1 MHLGR
6 ALLVLFF
13 LTSISLAAPD
23 LVGFDGRP
31 YGGTYTSYC
40 YEVQESSAYW
50 GESIHLKFS
59 VYNQGDTVAGP
70 FAMRFY
76 LSTDTTIG
84 SASDYLFGGSIV
96 FTGLASGGIRG
107 YTSYA
112 VTIPLPSADP
122 VGAASPYYLGMTV
135 DYSNTVSES
144 NESNNNSQGAGKDY
158 DSITILTPQ
167 PDILVSD
174 STDPS
179 TDRIVDFGN
188 VVDDGKSNSIGRETV
203 TIANPGRASLTVAQ
217 NGIVLTNGTQMYI
230 ESIYS
235 SIADFI
241 SLSASSN
248 LIASK
253 SRENWLVTLCFDPSV
268 TGRVTD
274 TLRILSNDPDE
285 PLIQVS
291 LVATG
296 VPVPD
301 IVLSE
306 STLDFGGVAQDGA
319 GGKSAVRTVAMR
331 NTGSGPLTV
340 AQNGLSLLTG
350 TDFHLLS
357 VTSSL
362 DGAVNLS
369 SGAATLAQKGNETW
383 TIRLSFDPV
392 NLGALSDGLQIN
404 SDDPDEA
411 VTTVALTGIGQR
423 APDIQALDSVAPSG
437 DLRLDFGG
445 THADGAGHYCA
456 TGTVSLINTGEA
468 VLTIASNGIALPAG
482 AFAVDSIVSSTAGT
496 VDLSAGP
503 ATIAGGTQET
513 WRVTV
518 LFDPTA
524 AGAASNQLVVTSDDA
539 DESPLRVVLLGTGLT
554 EPDLCVGDTVF
565 FGPVLNDG
573 SGGREATETLVLCNL
588 GALPLTV
595 AQNGLGFGATNGY
608 RVVQIVSS
616 LSGAVNLSPASDI
629 IGGTNSET
637 WTVTLGFDP
646 AADGSITNVL
656 RISSNDPDEATA
668 LVALSG
674 EGVRPSIA
682 VSEPATDLGIPAE
695 KAYRIEWQD
704 EYTAGNAAISLYAD
718 ADTNPNAGLVPIVA
732 GLSEDSTDNFFMWQP
747 PVALTGGPYYLY
759 AQIAD
764 GSVTQGAY
772 SAGRVTIEGV
782 NSFRL
787 LSPSETANGDYAY
800 RYEYDGVVYSGRV
813 SLAVGENTIVQFA
826 PDGQG
831 GTIAHEFHVT
841 RVDSLIDR
849 AGYAYDAMGR
859 VTSVTNARGIV
870 TTYTYDAMDR
880 LEKTETS
887 WGSVTE
893 FGYNPVG
900 NVVRMHD
907 ASGWT
912 FYGYDELDRMTS
924 VTWSADAEA
933 GNGGDLMLTHEYDLA
948 GQQTAVTYP
957 GGTRIE
963 YGRDPAGRLTAITNK
978 ADGTV
983 TAYAYHSTNGLLAA
997 VTRPNGIRTRFT
1009 YDGSARVTDIRHER
1023 ASDSGLI
1030 ALYQYILDAGGRR
1043 TELHLTTPAAT
1054 NAQQYTFDDLDRLVE
1069 AVYSDDDTFDSADR
1083 VVSYTY
1089 DGNGNRLTMAVNED
1103 GGAPEEVRYYSYG
1116 NENRLLAVTNAAG
1129 VRLAQYA
1136 YDAAGNCVMKV
1147 TPSDVTHYD
1156 YDERNLLIR
1165 AVNGTN
1171 YAEYGYD
1178 GAGVRV
1184 AKTVNGVRT
1193 RFVIDP
1199 VRTVWETVEERDAA
1213 GAVLAEHVYGPD
1225 RAASTFEAPV
1235 GACYALCDALGN
1247 VRQLSDA
1254 TGGVTDVLAYDVFGA
1269 TDGWP
1274 THPNAY
1280 FFAGERTDPETGLVF
1295 LRARYYE
1302 PETGRFISKDPMGI
1316 AAALNSYVYVGNDP
1330 VDKIDPLGLDEQT
1343 AFEKYI
1349 NGIVDVNGQ
1358 DVKNMVYYG
1367 INSDRDDAVRAAQ
1380 EAGLDMSETLVA
1392 AEYWNDGG
1400 GLASTIQQCLIVAG
1414 RQIGLGTPSVE
1425 GAALAG
1431 KTIQNVYYFSGGGVV
1446 ERMDAIAYNINF
1458 VNEYSFGSTVG
1469 PDGYTQLLGEFTHGN
1484 SLGGLLTDIAVGL
1497 VPHAVTIGPS
1507 VGSINSY
1514 DSQEQT
1520 VLGAGFTIK
1529 CDSIFESVANFLG
1542 FGKSST
1548 SASSSTTVP
1557 DVGGVLIDKAA
1568 TFVGSNLCN
1577 IVGATYDPVSHQI
1590 VFLGTNDASAVKD
1603 INMDYFYTAIQA
1615 VYGSAVPPFVT
1626 LDPPAQMASSWVD
1639 LGDGDGVFEQGELG
1653 GFVIRY
1659 NPIWC
1664 DSLDDM
1670 RVRFRMH
1677 WGDTNYD
1684 FTAYVDGLIWSNIIA
1699 GGRYAM
1705 DLKITNWAG
1714 RPTGVN
1720 TQKFGYT
1727 QLHLSSK
1734 GQDTYY
1740 NLILTNNSGG
1750 SFLIDS
1756 VNVVPNRQHRK
1767 YGGRVDGT
1775 RLGWVMYEAD
1785 RVMKC
1790 LGVGIDNLTGA
1801 VYDHTTVS
1809 VTGYSNLME
1818 RSLSGSEAGNIR
1830 FWFVPDEMTLKR
1842 HVDPETGRS
1851 TIVFDEASVALKT
1864 ESFMRGLPQ
1873 TPVAREFADHFNE
1886 HYDEYAAQAWPVMD
1900 PDDPTGQT
1908 IIQVKIF
1915 ERLRE
1920 AMQAVSLARFFR
1932 DNNIPLDMW
1941 WLNSWTP
1948 PKAYSPKTVPTAYNE
1963 VTNGTQWVLL
1973 YGGVEVNKPNA
1984 YVPSATAESVG
1995 GLVLS
2000 ARPDEAGDLDEQT
2013 WTVSGTTEGTL
2024 TAVAA
2029 SIDAQ
2034 AQFGNTRRAETD
2046 IEFQSPGDFRL
2057 TMGRYYDSG
2066 RLGDGPMGPGWR
2078 LARYGLEFSRPT
2090 WSDEHGL
2097 MRDASTNAL
2106 WTDSGYDTRLRS
2118 GEIRFM
2124 DYATGQY
2131 LDFSSSLA
2139 LAYDVDNLGHPII
2152 LLSGL
2157 NSNNLP
2163 VFTAGARA
2171 DGSSL
2176 IQNSDTLKG
2185 YRVVRPDG
2193 SVWCFD
2199 YQGVM
2204 LSVTDRH
2211 DYAQSYRYATNG
2223 LLTNVADSAAQALAY
2238 TYNASGRLVSVVGP
2252 GSEQMTYT
2260 YDAAGRVTNALH
2272 VRSGAAIAYG
2282 YNENN
2287 QLVYA
2292 KRSDGVT
2299 LLDTAADLCGR
2310 TEEQTDARGNV
2321 YGLSFEVETSTLS
2334 RVVTVVDESS
2344 ESGVTWSRTMDS
2356 QGRLVEAVDAS
2367 GNSVA
2372 LGYSGDSVYPD
2383 EIALPIAGRQA
2394 IEIKR
2399 NALGL
2404 PVEIT
2409 DPDNAGARP
2418 VTVAYNAANKPVAV
2432 TNALGHATQYEYN
2445 ADHDRLAEVKQLDGQ
2460 EVKTTFGYFN
2470 GYLAAVTNA
2479 LGFSAKYDRDSVGRI
2494 TNMTDATGV
2503 RMSLAYDTLGRLASI
2518 DDPRYASP
2526 VVLTY
2531 NSFDQVVCIATPSG
2545 TMGCGYDPVTHRCTA
2560 ATNLNGAVTR
2570 FEYDPDTGDLV
2581 REIRENRGYAT
2592 ITNSYVYD
2600 RLGQLAKLTDP
2611 EGNEQHFSYDDLGQ
2625 LIGRAEVDRRPPG
2638 PPELVGS
2645 DAALDGIWTNAADHT
2660 FRWAAPETDSGIEGY
2675 SWTMNSEPDT
2685 NEDTTAATATQTGLA
2700 EGQYTFQVRA
2710 RSRTGLW
2717 GPAAV
2722 FNLWLDRTVPSALG
2736 ATVAVARSDCGD
2748 YVVGTSV
2755 GASWSGFSDALSGVD
2770 RYYFGFSDGGGS
2782 GNGQISYTTG
2792 GNLSGPALDATN
2804 RIYVWACDRA
2814 GNLGP
2819 ATSAS
2824 VLVLDPASD
2833 RDGDGMSNGAEETA
2847 GTGSDDPN
2855 EVLWLNPELR
2865 AADGKLEV
2873 TWFAVSNRV
2882 YDLLMATN
2890 LNAGGWQTLADCTN
2904 RAGNQAG
2911 MTYTGSVPVAGQQLY
2926 RVRVRKP

>member
-6 ALLVLFF
+6 SLLILFF
-13 LTSISLAAPD
+13 LTSIGLASPD

-31 YGGTYTSYC
+31 YGGVYTSYC

-112 VTIPLPSADP
+112 LTITLPSTDP

-188 VVDDGKSNSIGRETV
+188 VVDDGKSNSVGRETV

-274 TLRILSNDPDE
+274 TLRILSDDPDE

-383 TIRLSFDPV
+383 TIQLSFDPV

-423 APDIQALDSVAPSG
+423 AQDIQALDSVAPSG
-437 DLRLDFGG
+437 DLCLDFGG

-468 VLTIASNGIALPAG
+468 ALTVASNGIALSAG
-482 AFAVDSIVSSTAGT
+482 AFAIDSVVSSIAGT

-513 WRVTV
+513 WCVTV
-518 LFDPTA
+518 LFDPTT

-539 DESPLRVVLLGTGLT
+539 DESPLRVVLLGTGLS
-554 EPDLCVGDTVF
+554 EPDLCVGGTVS

-608 RVVQIVSS
+608 RVIQIVSS
-616 LSGAVNLSPASDI
+616 LSGSVNLSPASDV

-646 AADGSITNVL
+646 AVDGSITNVL
-656 RISSNDPDEATA
+656 RISSNDPDESTA
-668 LVALSG
+668 LVALLG
-674 EGVRPSIA
+674 EGVQPSIA

-704 EYTAGNAAISLYAD
+704 EYTAGDAAISLYAD

-732 GLSEDSTDNFFMWQP
+732 GLSEDSADNFFMWQP
-747 PVALTGGPYYLY
+747 PVALTGGQYYLY

-800 RYEYDGVVYSGRV
+800 RYEYNGVVYSGLV

-880 LEKTETS
+880 LEKIETS

-893 FGYNPVG
+893 FAYDLLG
-900 NVVRMHD
+900 NLVSLHD

-912 FYGYDELDRMTS
+912 FYGYDDLCRPTA
-924 VTWSADAEA
+924 VVYSADATM
-933 GNGGDLMLTHEYDLA
+933 GDGDDLTITYAYDLV
-948 GQQTAVTYP
+948 GNRRSITYP
-957 GGTRIE
+957 GGMRVT
-963 YGRDPAGRLTAITNK
+963 YGYDPAGRLLAVTN
-978 ADGTV
+978 ATTGEI
-983 TAYAYHSTNGLLAA
+983 TAYGYNATNGLLQT
-997 VTRPNGIRTRFT
+997 VTLPVGVRVRYA
-1009 YDGSARVTDIRHER
+1009 YDGLARPTDVRYEKTTDG
-1023 ASDSGLI
+1023 SLL
-1030 ALYQYILDAGGRR
+1030 ALYHYELDAGGRR
-1043 TELHLTTPAAT
+1043 TELHVTVAT
-1054 NAQQYTFDDLDRLVE
+1054 NGGEAVTSKERYTYDDLDRLVE
-1069 AVYSDDDTFDSADR
+1069 AVYSADDTFDASDR
-1083 VVSYTY
+1083 TVAYTY
-1089 DGNGNRLTMAVNED
+1089 DENGNRLVMTINEE
-1103 GGAPEEVRYYSYG
+1103 GGTPEEIRYYVYG
-1116 NENRLLAVTNAAG
+1116 NENRLLMVTNQAG
-1129 VRLAQYA
+1129 TVLGRYY
-1136 YDAAGNCVMKV
+1136 YDGAGNCVRRV
-1147 TPSDVTHYD
+1147 TPGDTVEID
-1156 YDERNLLIR
+1156 YDERNLPIR
-1165 AVNGTN
+1165 IGTGTN
-1171 YAEYGYD
+1171 FVEYGYD
-1178 GAGVRV
+1178 GAGARV
-1184 AKTVNGVRT
+1184 WKRVDGVVTRYVN
-1193 RFVIDP
+1193 DP
-1199 VRTVWETVEERDAA
+1199 AQDIWQTIEERDAA
-1213 GAVLAEHVYGPD
+1213 GVVRRSYAYAQGLGRLSVRASDEGND
-1225 RAASTFEAPV
+1225 R
-1235 GACYALCDALGN
+1235 YYLCDALGST
-1247 VRQLSDA
+1247 RFLAGPSASLSEPWTYDA
-1254 TGGVTDVLAYDVFGA
+1254 FGRLSA
-1269 TDGWP
+1269 GASGSTS
-1274 THPNAY
+1274 HYA
-1280 FFAGERTDPETGLVF
+1280 FASERVDPESDLIF
-1295 LRARYYE
+1295 LRARYYD
-1302 PETGRFISKDPMGI
+1302 PDIGRFITKDPLGYS
-1316 AAALNSYVYVGNDP
+1316 AGFNAYLYCGNNP
-1330 VDKIDPLGLDEQT
+1330 VNAVDPLGLEAEDPEWLPKV
-1343 AFEKYI
+1343 AWFLKIMGLWNDALDRVNSSEPGEI
-1349 NGIVDVNGQ
+1349 NTKSIEAMSDQWMDVAKNYFQENGFANA
-1358 DVKNMVYYG
+1358 K
-1367 INSDRDDAVRAAQ
+1367 
-1380 EAGLDMSETLVA
+1380 EETLYNMLTVA
-1392 AEYWNDGG
+1392 KTLSDSIDKQIEQQQAIARGDVLSVALDSFESILGPIADHYLDQY
-1400 GLASTIQQCLIVAG
+1400 LASV
-1414 RQIGLGTPSVE
+1414 
-1425 GAALAG
+1425 
-1431 KTIQNVYYFSGGGVV
+1431 SGGTASQSSDLSSLVDFGGSTFDLSTESLV
-1446 ERMDAIAYNINF
+1446 
-1458 VNEYSFGSTVG
+1458 SFGGTTYDIS
-1469 PDGYTQLLGEFTHGN
+1469 DLLN
-1484 SLGGLLTDIAVGL
+1484 PV
-1497 VPHAVTIGPS
+1497 
-1507 VGSINSY
+1507 
-1514 DSQEQT
+1514 
-1520 VLGAGFTIK
+1520 
-1529 CDSIFESVANFLG
+1529 
-1542 FGKSST
+1542 
-1548 SASSSTTVP
+1548 

-1568 TFVGSNLCN
+1568 TFVSSNLCN
-1577 IVGATYDPVSHQI
+1577 IVGATYDPVSHQV

-1750 SFLIDS
+1750 SFLVDS
-1756 VNVVPNRQHRK
+1756 VNVVPDRQHRK

-1790 LGVGIDNLTGA
+1790 LGVGVDNLTGA
-1801 VYDHTTVS
+1801 RYDHSTVS
-1809 VTGYSNLME
+1809 VADYSNLME
-1818 RSLSGSEAGNIR
+1818 RTISGDETGNIR
-1830 FWFVPDEMTLKR
+1830 FWFVPNEMTLNK
-1842 HVDPETGRS
+1842 HVDPETGLS
-1851 TIVFDEASVALKT
+1851 TIVFDEATVALKT
-1864 ESFMRGLPQ
+1864 ESLMRGLPQ
-1873 TPVAREFADHFNE
+1873 APVARKFADHFNA
-1886 HYDEYAAQAWPVMD
+1886 HYDEFAALDWPVMD

-1932 DNNIPLDMW
+1932 DNNIPFDMW
-1941 WLNSWTP
+1941 WLNSWMP

-1963 VTNGTQWVLL
+1963 SSNGTQWVLL
-1973 YGGVEVNKPNA
+1973 YGGVEVSKPNA
-1984 YVPSATAESVG
+1984 YVPSATAQSVG
-1995 GLVLS
+1995 QLVLS
-2000 ARPDEAGDLDEQT
+2000 QRPDETGDLDAQA
-2013 WTVSGTTEGTL
+2013 WTVSGTSEGSL
-2024 TAVAA
+2024 SAVAA
-2029 SIDAQ
+2029 SIDTQ
-2034 AQFGNTRRAETD
+2034 VQDGNVRLGETD
-2046 IEFQSPGDFRL
+2046 FDFKSPGDFRL
-2057 TMGRYYDSG
+2057 TMARFNDSG
-2066 RLGDGPMGPGWR
+2066 YTGHGWMGPGWR
-2078 LARYGLEFSRPT
+2078 VLRYGLEFSRPT
-2090 WSDEHGL
+2090 WVDENGL
-2097 MRDASTNAL
+2097 MRDAATNAL
-2106 WTDSGYDTRLRS
+2106 WTDSHCDTRLRS
-2118 GEIRFM
+2118 GEIRLM
-2124 DYATGQY
+2124 DYASGQY
-2131 LDFSSSLA
+2131 LDFNSSLA
-2139 LAYDVDNLGHPII
+2139 LAYDVDNLGQPVIVV
-2152 LLSGL
+2152 SGL
-2157 NSNNLP
+2157 GTNGVPGLS
-2163 VFTAGARA
+2163 AGQRT
-2171 DGSSL
+2171 DGSVL
-2176 IQNSDTLKG
+2176 IQSANTTRG
-2185 YRVVRPDG
+2185 YVVTRPDG
-2193 SVWCFD
+2193 ATFQFD
-2199 YQGVM
+2199 YQGLL
-2204 LSVTDRH
+2204 LSITDRH
-2211 DYAQSYRYATNG
+2211 GFAQSYRYSTNS
-2223 LLTNVADSAAQALAY
+2223 LLTNVTDSATQ
-2238 TYNASGRLVSVVGP
+2238 SIVF
-2252 GSEQMTYT
+2252 T
-2260 YDAAGRVTNALH
+2260 YDASNRMVSATGPASEQVTYSYDGQGRLTNALH
-2272 VRSGAAIAYG
+2272 VRSGASTTYV
-2282 YNENN
+2282 YNEDD
-2287 QLVYA
+2287 QLIGIV
-2292 KRSDGVT
+2292 RFDGMT
-2299 LLDTAADLCGR
+2299 QHASLLDLRGR
-2310 TEEQTDARGNV
+2310 TDTCVDQRGNSFAYSFAIQTDSLVRTYTISDVG
-2321 YGLSFEVETSTLS
+2321 
-2334 RVVTVVDESS
+2334 S
-2344 ESGVTWSRTMDS
+2344 ESGAQWSRETDA
-2356 QGRLVEAVDAS
+2356 QGRVLGIENPAGARIEFAYNGDSLYPNSVQLPDAGREAVEIQRNEVGLPVEVNDAES
-2367 GNSVA
+2367 G
-2372 LGYSGDSVYPD
+2372 
-2383 EIALPIAGRQA
+2383 
-2394 IEIKR
+2394 
-2399 NALGL
+2399 GL
-2404 PVEIT
+2404 PVEI
-2409 DPDNAGARP
+2409 
-2418 VTVAYNAANKPVAV
+2418 AYNNANQPTNFV
-2432 TNALGHATQYEYN
+2432 NALGQNTTLAYN
-2445 ADHDRLAEVKQLDGQ
+2445 DDQDLVRLSQWLGGQ
-2460 EVKTTFGYFN
+2460 EVLTTWGYLNGGVSAITNSLGYATTF
-2470 GYLAAVTNA
+2470 
-2479 LGFSAKYDRDSVGRI
+2479 DRDSVGRV
-2494 TNMTDATGV
+2494 TNRTDASGV
-2503 RMSLAYDTLGRLASI
+2503 RVAYSYDALGRLVRV
-2518 DDPRYASP
+2518 DDPRFSGP
-2526 VVLTY
+2526 VILTY
-2531 NSFDQVVCIATPSG
+2531 NEFDAVICVTTPVG
-2545 TMGCGYDPVTHRCTA
+2545 ILGYEYDPVTHLCMA
-2560 ATNLNGAVTR
+2560 VTNMNGAVIR
-2570 FEYDPDTGDLV
+2570 YEYDEQTGSLLKKTY
-2581 REIRENRGYAT
+2581 ENRGY
-2592 ITNSYVYD
+2592 TNVAVSYEYD
-2600 RLGQLAKLTDP
+2600 RF
-2611 EGNEQHFSYDDLGQ
+2611 GNQSKIIAPDGSVSCFTYNDLGQ
-2625 LIGRAEVDRRPPG
+2625 LVCRSEIDQRPPG

-2645 DAALDGIWTNAADHT
+2645 DAALDGVWTNAADHT
-2660 FRWAAPETDSGIEGY
+2660 FHWAAPETDSGIEGY

-2685 NEDTTAATATQTGLA
+2685 NEDTTAATAIQTGLA

-2782 GNGQISYTTG
+2782 GNGQISYATG
-2792 GNLSGPALDATN
+2792 GTLSGPALDATN

-2833 RDGDGMSNGAEETA
+2833 RDGDGMNNGSEEIA
-2847 GTGSDDPN
+2847 GTDSDDPN
-2855 EVLWLNPELR
+2855 EVLWLTPELR
-2865 AADGKLEV
+2865 AADGKLEI

-2882 YDLLMATN
+2882 YDLLTATN
-2890 LNAGGWQTLADCTN
+2890 LNGGGWQALTDCTN
-2904 RAGNQAG
+2904 RPGGQAE